1 LSQNACSTRETRQAL
16 PERHSAHSSFHRL
29 FDPKSVSW
37 TADIVLPDGSL
48 NLYAR
53 VHGG

>member
-1 LSQNACSTRETRQAL
+1 VGR
-16 PERHSAHSSFHRL
+16 PDSSDH
-29 FDPKSVSW
+29 PKSVSW

>member
-1 LSQNACSTRETRQAL
+1 VPSIIEIGANIN
-16 PERHSAHSSFHRL
+16 
-29 FDPKSVSW
+29 PKSVSW

>member
-1 LSQNACSTRETRQAL
+1 VRAIPYN
-16 PERHSAHSSFHRL
+16 
-29 FDPKSVSW
+29 PKSVSW